1 MADPKDRNIEDR
13 FDDSRRAAGADA
25 NREGY
30 GDDGGTR
37 VGRPDPGRRADA
49 GSGPSSQ
56 PVKEGLEG
64 GVFEGEGGANTGA
77 GGEAAQGIHDANEGG
92 SPRGGT
98 PRRGSEPLE
107 GREQEQEEEGAHASG
122 YVKEE
127 EEEEQEHDQTTGIWY
142 AFLTHIA
149 CYGHC
154 ITL

>member
-92 SPRGGT
+92 SPRGGA

-107 GREQEQEEEGAHASG
+107 GREQEHKGSYGGEGGAPRTSS
-122 YVKEE
+122 
-127 EEEEQEHDQTTGIWY
+127 DQRE
-142 AFLTHIA
+142 
-149 CYGHC
+149 
-154 ITL
+154 